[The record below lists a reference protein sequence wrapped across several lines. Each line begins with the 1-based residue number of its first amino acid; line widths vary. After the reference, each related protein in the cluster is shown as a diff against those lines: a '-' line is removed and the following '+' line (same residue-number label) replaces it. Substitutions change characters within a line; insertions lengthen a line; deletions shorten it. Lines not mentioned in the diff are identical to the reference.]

1 MDEQDTMKRT
11 FWYSDSNNVCAFC
24 WKHRLYLTP
33 KQMKRRKCLVY
44 HCDALQRC
52 EDHTFWSKREE
63 RKENRKS
70 RKENLEARY
79 REIVAH
85 EVRA

>member
-1 MDEQDTMKRT
+1 MDEQDMKRT
-11 FWYSDSNNVCAFC
+11 FWGSESNNVCAFC

-33 KQMKRRKCLVY
+33 KQMKARHCLTY

-52 EDHTFWSKREE
+52 DEHRLWAKRDE

-70 RKENLEARY
+70 RKEKLEARY
-79 REIVAH
+79 REIVKN